1 MRCLEIEKLN
11 EYKDSEISFLIV
23 PLALIISVTSYIIT
37 RSNCSN
43 YIKLTATVISIIS
56 LFIYTYEN
64 FKDAKYFNLKILF
77 KANIIS
83 LFIFSLHLIIW
94 SFLYD
99 YLSRNYI
106 IAYFNS
112 HSWLGIVIYSAAVI
126 SFIVAP
132 IIFVSII
139 FSIQQDIKSK
149 IIAKLNIK
157 YDISISALNKEIKNI
172 TSDIYSKELNTCKR
186 DITNNK
192 VLYFDLNEKIDK
204 IQEFNEDFTTIM
216 SNTLKED
223 IDLALN
229 SIDKLNSNNII
240 KDTILPSILEN
251 YKSNLFEI
259 SNYINNRYSYIN
271 NQFKSAVIGIEGEN
285 LVNQHINMHH
295 NIINLYDVNLKFNSK
310 QIQCD
315 NILITKKGI
324 FVLEVKNYGTN
335 SNYSLFIDK
344 DGRWLKKT
352 GDNFSKLSNA
362 TEQNN
367 RHVAIL
373 DDAINSTLG
382 NTLDDFI
389 EAKNIVVIAND
400 TINICN
406 NSNNQIV
413 LRPSEIYPYL
423 QSIDK
428 TVFTEDQINKIKNI
442 ILSNVVKAPKY
453 PMYDVFSE
461 LDDTIVNIRLY
472 VDNISKS
479 LALCSNLINN
489 RK

>member
-1 MRCLEIEKLN
+1 MKCLEIEKLN

-64 FKDAKYFNLKILF
+64 FKDTKYFNLKVLF

-99 YLSRNYI
+99 CLSRNYI

-132 IIFVSII
+132 IIFVSIV

-223 IDLALN
+223 IDLAIN
-229 SIDKLNSNNII
+229 SIDRLNSNNII

-271 NQFKSAVIGIEGEN
+271 NQFKSAVIGREGEN

-352 GDNFSKLSNA
+352 RDNFSKLSNA

-442 ILSNVVKAPKY
+442 ILSNMVKAPKY